1 MMELLSPA
9 GSREALIAAVQN
21 GADAVYFGGSMFN
34 ARRFAA
40 ISQALKYAEFLC
52 RTGAD
57 AAIVQDMGLV
67 SLIRKNIP
75 ELPLHASTQMGIHE
89 LNGAREAEKLG
100 LEQVVLSRE
109 VPLGEIEYI
118 HNNTPIALE
127 AFAHGALCM
136 SFSGACLLSS
146 MAGERSGNRGTCAQ
160 PCRKRMGLDYMPGRD
175 EYDLS
180 LGDLCMIE
188 HLAELKQA
196 GVSCI
201 KLEGRMKRAEYV
213 AVVTRAYRDALDGAD
228 KAEISRHKKR
238 MLDMFDRGGG
248 CTGYF
253 YGDIPVLPPDQL
265 LHFLS
270 QQRHH
275 RIQTLPLT
283 GYFYG
288 DNAHTG
294 CIAVSDRSKEL
305 IEEAANSYAKDTR
318 KQPVDMELYMRVGEA
333 ARLAMCLGGDNVE
346 AVGDVVQPAQKP
358 QTAERYMEQARKLG
372 DTPFICAGIRADI
385 DEKAFLPMSAVNALR
400 RDASAK
406 LLESLHWR
414 RSCDSGDVPKLKNQP
429 AEHTR
434 ITVIASTLDQAKA
447 AFGAGADEVA
457 LEPWEFHIA
466 AFEAAAAFKGSKKLL
481 ISLPV
486 AIISHKEAEK
496 IMKIIGSGLIDGGIA
511 ANVGQLELIRSL
523 PLRIAG
529 TQMNAMNGYTVQA
542 YKDMGFDRV
551 TLSLELTKPQLRDIS
566 GAGTAVS
573 VYGRAQL
580 MQLRHCPVKEYRG
593 CRSCDGFT
601 GKMVDEGGREFPL
614 CNVRQEDGCLVRLLN
629 CLPTDITDLYGELPE
644 PEAVQLAFYDEAPEK
659 VRERIA
665 AAMAARDG
673 RKVSPAKNA
682 TRGHWNRAVD

>member
-40 ISQALKYAEFLC
+40 NFDDQSLISAIDYCHERGVKVNITLNTLLFDREMPKALKYAEFLC

-57 AAIVQDMGLV
+57 AAIVQDMGLI

-75 ELPLHASTQMGIHE
+75 ELPLHASTQMGIHDM
-89 LNGAREAEKLG
+89 NGAREAEKLG

-109 VPLGEIEYI
+109 VPLWEIGYI

-160 PCRKRMGLDYMPGRD
+160 PCRKRMGLDDKPGRN

-188 HLAELKQA
+188 HLGDLERA
-196 GVSCI
+196 GISCI

-253 YGDIPVLPPDQL
+253 YGDNV
-265 LHFLS
+265 
-270 QQRHH
+270 
-275 RIQTLPLT
+275 
-283 GYFYG
+283 
-288 DNAHTG
+288 HTG
-294 CIAVSDRSKEL
+294 CVAVSDRSKEL
-305 IEEAANSYAKDTR
+305 IKEAANSYARETR
-318 KQPVDMELYMRVGEA
+318 RQPVNIELHMRVGEA
-333 ARLAMCLGGDNVE
+333 AQLILRSEGNSAM
-346 AVGDVVQPAQKP
+346 AVGDVVQPAQKA
-358 QTAERYMEQARKLG
+358 QTAERYMEQAQKLG
-372 DTPFICAGIRADI
+372 DTPFICAGMKADI

-406 LLESLHWR
+406 LLESMHRR
-414 RSCDSGDVPKLKNQP
+414 RSCGSGDAPRLENRPV
-429 AEHTR
+429 EHTR
-434 ITVIASTLDQAKA
+434 ITVIASTSEQAKA

-457 LEPWEFHIA
+457 LEPCEFQIA
-466 AFEAAAAFKGSKKLL
+466 AFEASAAFKRNGKLL

-486 AIISHKEAEK
+486 AIISHKEEEK
-496 IMKIIGSGLIDGGIA
+496 LMKIIESGLIDGGIA
-511 ANVGQLELIRSL
+511 ANIGQLELIKAL

-529 TQMNAMNGYTVQA
+529 TQMNAMNGYTVQT
-542 YKDMGFDRV
+542 YRDMGFDRV
-551 TLSLELTKPQLRDIS
+551 TLSLELTKPQLRDIA
-566 GAGTAVS
+566 GDGTAVS
-573 VYGRAQL
+573 IYGREQL
-580 MQLRHCPVKEYRG
+580 MQLRQCPVKEYKG
-593 CRSCDGFT
+593 CRGCDGFP

-629 CLPTDITDLYGELPE
+629 CLPTDITDLYGELPK
-644 PEAVQLAFYDEAPEK
+644 PEAVQLAFYDEDPER
-659 VRERIA
+659 VRECIA

-673 RKVSPAKNA
+673 RRTSPPKNA

>member
-1 MMELLSPA
+1 
-9 GSREALIAAVQN
+9 
-21 GADAVYFGGSMFN
+21 
-34 ARRFAA
+34 
-40 ISQALKYAEFLC
+40 
-52 RTGAD
+52 
-57 AAIVQDMGLV
+57 
-67 SLIRKNIP
+67 
-75 ELPLHASTQMGIHE
+75 
-89 LNGAREAEKLG
+89 
-100 LEQVVLSRE
+100 
-109 VPLGEIEYI
+109 
-118 HNNTPIALE
+118 
-127 AFAHGALCM
+127 
-136 SFSGACLLSS
+136 
-146 MAGERSGNRGTCAQ
+146 
-160 PCRKRMGLDYMPGRD
+160 MGLDYMPGRD

-253 YGDIPVLPPDQL
+253 YGD
-265 LHFLS
+265 
-270 QQRHH
+270 
-275 RIQTLPLT
+275 
-283 GYFYG
+283 
-288 DNAHTG
+288 NAHTG

-333 ARLAMCLGGDNVE
+333 ARLAMRLGGDNVE

-385 DEKAFLPMSAVNALR
+385 DEKAFLPMSAVNALH

>member
-9 GSREALIAAVQN
+9 GSREALVAAVQN

-40 ISQALKYAEFLC
+40 NFDEQGLAFAIDYCHERGVKVNITLNTLLLDREMPAALKYAEFLC

-57 AAIVQDMGLV
+57 AAIVQDMGLAA
-67 SLIRKNIP
+67 LIRKNIP
-75 ELPLHASTQMGIHE
+75 ELPLHASTQMGIHG
-89 LNGAREAEKLG
+89 LNGARVAEKLG
-100 LEQVVLSRE
+100 FEQVVLSRE
-109 VPLGEIEYI
+109 VPLREIEYI
-118 HNNTPIALE
+118 HKNTPIALE

-160 PCRKRMGLDYMPGRD
+160 PCRKRMGLGDMPGKD
-175 EYDLS
+175 EYNLS

-188 HLAELKQA
+188 HLGELERA

-213 AVVTRAYRDALDGAD
+213 AVVTRAYRDALDGAG
-228 KAEISRHKKR
+228 KAEIARHKKR

-248 CTGYF
+248 CIGYF
-253 YGDIPVLPPDQL
+253 YGDD
-265 LHFLS
+265 
-270 QQRHH
+270 
-275 RIQTLPLT
+275 
-283 GYFYG
+283 
-288 DNAHTG
+288 AHTG
-294 CIAVSDRSKEL
+294 CIAVSDRSREL
-305 IEEAANSYAKDTR
+305 IQEAAGSYAKDTR
-318 KQPVDMELYMRVGEA
+318 KQPVEMELHLRVGEA
-333 ARLAMCLGGDNVE
+333 ARLSMGLGE
-346 AVGDVVQPAQKP
+346 HIAAAVGDVVQPAQKP

-372 DTPFICAGIRADI
+372 DTPFVCAELRADI
-385 DEKAFLPMSAVNALR
+385 DENAFLPMSAVNALR

-406 LLESLHWR
+406 LTESLHLR
-414 RSCDSGDVPKLKNQP
+414 RGCGSGDAPILKNRP
-429 AEHTR
+429 AERTK
-434 ITVIASTLDQAKA
+434 ITVIASTLEQARA

-457 LEPWEFHIA
+457 LEPWKFDVA
-466 AFEAAAAFKGSKKLL
+466 AFEEAAALKGSGRLL

-486 AIISHKEAEK
+486 AIISHKEEEK
-496 IMKIIGSGLIDGGIA
+496 IMKIIESGLIDGGIA
-511 ANVGQLELIRSL
+511 ANIGQIGIIRSL
-523 PLRIAG
+523 PLKIAG

-542 YKDMGFDRV
+542 YKDMGFDRA

-566 GAGTAVS
+566 REGTAVS
-573 VYGRAQL
+573 IYGRAQL
-580 MQLRHCPVKEYRG
+580 MQLRHCPVKEYKGCRG
-593 CRSCDGFT
+593 CGGFPGEMT
-601 GKMVDEGGREFPL
+601 DEGGRRFPL
-614 CNVRQEDGCLVRLLN
+614 CNIRQEDGCLVRLLN
-629 CLPTDITDLYGELPE
+629 CLPTDITDLYGELPM
-644 PEAVQLAFYDEAPEK
+644 PEAVQLAFYDEGPEK

>member
-1 MMELLSPA
+1 MENAKRRGVPGEVSLL
-9 GSREALIAAVQN
+9 LAAVIWG
-21 GADAVYFGGSMFN
+21 GAFVAQSLGGDSLGPLSFN
-34 ARRFAA
+34 ASR
-40 ISQALKYAEFLC
+40 
-52 RTGAD
+52 
-57 AAIVQDMGLV
+57 
-67 SLIRKNIP
+67 SLIGALALVPVILWNDRKQGTGRP
-75 ELPLHASTQMGIHE
+75 KG
-89 LNGAREAEKLG
+89 RERRLLWLG
-100 LEQVVLSRE
+100 
-109 VPLGEIEYI
+109 
-118 HNNTPIALE
+118 
-127 AFAHGALCM
+127 GALCGICLTLAVNLQQVAIAWVDASGRANVGKIGFLTTTYIVLVPILSLFLKKRVGANVYAGILLALAGM
-136 SFSGACLLSS
+136 YLLCVKEGFALGGGDVYALLAALMFALQIIVIDIFAPKVDNIRLSALQFLVCGALSGALAL
-146 MAGERSGNRGTCAQ
+146 GTETQSA
-160 PCRKRMGLDYMPGRD
+160 
-175 EYDLS
+175 
-180 LGDLCMIE
+180 
-188 HLAELKQA
+188 
-196 GVSCI
+196 
-201 KLEGRMKRAEYV
+201 
-213 AVVTRAYRDALDGAD
+213 RAYRDALDGAD

-248 CTGYF
+248 C
-253 YGDIPVLPPDQL
+253 
-265 LHFLS
+265 
-270 QQRHH
+270 
-275 RIQTLPLT
+275 T

-333 ARLAMCLGGDNVE
+333 ARLAMRLGGDNVE

-414 RSCDSGDVPKLKNQP
+414 RSCDSGDAPKLKKQP
-429 AEHTR
+429 AEHTL
-434 ITVIASTLDQAKA
+434 ITAIASTLDQAKA

-573 VYGRAQL
+573 IYGRAQL

>member
-1 MMELLSPA
+1 
-9 GSREALIAAVQN
+9 
-21 GADAVYFGGSMFN
+21 
-34 ARRFAA
+34 
-40 ISQALKYAEFLC
+40 LK
-52 RTGAD
+52 T
-57 AAIVQDMGLV
+57 
-67 SLIRKNIP
+67 SL
-75 ELPLHASTQMGIHE
+75 
-89 LNGAREAEKLG
+89 
-100 LEQVVLSRE
+100 
-109 VPLGEIEYI
+109 
-118 HNNTPIALE
+118 
-127 AFAHGALCM
+127 
-136 SFSGACLLSS
+136 
-146 MAGERSGNRGTCAQ
+146 RS
-160 PCRKRMGLDYMPGRD
+160 
-175 EYDLS
+175 
-180 LGDLCMIE
+180 
-188 HLAELKQA
+188 
-196 GVSCI
+196 
-201 KLEGRMKRAEYV
+201 
-213 AVVTRAYRDALDGAD
+213 
-228 KAEISRHKKR
+228 
-238 MLDMFDRGGG
+238 
-248 CTGYF
+248 
-253 YGDIPVLPPDQL
+253 
-265 LHFLS
+265 
-270 QQRHH
+270 
-275 RIQTLPLT
+275 
-283 GYFYG
+283 
-288 DNAHTG
+288 
-294 CIAVSDRSKEL
+294 
-305 IEEAANSYAKDTR
+305 
-318 KQPVDMELYMRVGEA
+318 
-333 ARLAMCLGGDNVE
+333 
-346 AVGDVVQPAQKP
+346 
-358 QTAERYMEQARKLG
+358 
-372 DTPFICAGIRADI
+372 
-385 DEKAFLPMSAVNALR
+385 
-400 RDASAK
+400 
-406 LLESLHWR
+406 
-414 RSCDSGDVPKLKNQP
+414 
-429 AEHTR
+429 R

-573 VYGRAQL
+573 IYGRAQL

>member
-9 GSREALIAAVQN
+9 GSREALVAAVQN

-40 ISQALKYAEFLC
+40 NFDEQGLAFAIDYCHERGVKVNITLNTLLLDREMPAALKYAEFLC

-57 AAIVQDMGLV
+57 AAIVQDIGLAA
-67 SLIRKNIP
+67 LIRKNIP
-75 ELPLHASTQMGIHE
+75 ELPLHASTQMGIHG
-89 LNGAREAEKLG
+89 LNGARVAEKLG
-100 LEQVVLSRE
+100 FEQVVLSRE
-109 VPLGEIEYI
+109 VPLREIEYI
-118 HNNTPIALE
+118 HKNTPISLE

-160 PCRKRMGLDYMPGRD
+160 PCRKRMGLGDMPGKD

-188 HLAELKQA
+188 HLGELERA

-213 AVVTRAYRDALDGAD
+213 AVVTRAYRDALDGAG
-228 KAEISRHKKR
+228 KAKIARHKKR

-253 YGDIPVLPPDQL
+253 YGDD
-265 LHFLS
+265 
-270 QQRHH
+270 
-275 RIQTLPLT
+275 
-283 GYFYG
+283 
-288 DNAHTG
+288 AHTG
-294 CIAVSDRSKEL
+294 CIAVSDRSREL
-305 IEEAANSYAKDTR
+305 IQEAAGSYAKDTR
-318 KQPVDMELYMRVGEA
+318 KQPVEMELHLRVGEA
-333 ARLAMCLGGDNVE
+333 ARLSMGLGE
-346 AVGDVVQPAQKP
+346 HIAAAVGDVVQPAQKP

-372 DTPFICAGIRADI
+372 DTPFICAGMRADI
-385 DEKAFLPMSAVNALR
+385 DENAFLPMSAVNALR

-406 LLESLHWR
+406 LTESLHLR
-414 RSCDSGDVPKLKNQP
+414 RGCGSGDAPILKNRP
-429 AEHTR
+429 AERTK
-434 ITVIASTLDQAKA
+434 ITVIASTPEQARA

-457 LEPWEFHIA
+457 LEPWKFDVA
-466 AFEAAAAFKGSKKLL
+466 AFEEAAALKGSGRLL

-486 AIISHKEAEK
+486 AIISHKEEEK
-496 IMKIIGSGLIDGGIA
+496 IMKIIESGLIDGGIA
-511 ANVGQLELIRSL
+511 ANIGQIGLIRSL
-523 PLRIAG
+523 PLKIAG

-542 YKDMGFDRV
+542 YKDMGFDRAM
-551 TLSLELTKPQLRDIS
+551 LSLELTKPQLRDIS
-566 GAGTAVS
+566 GEGTAVS
-573 VYGRAQL
+573 IYGRAQL
-580 MQLRHCPVKEYRG
+580 MQLRHCPVKEYKGCRG
-593 CRSCDGFT
+593 CGGFPGEMT
-601 GKMVDEGGREFPL
+601 DEGGRRFPL
-614 CNVRQEDGCLVRLLN
+614 CNIRQEDGCLVRLLN
-629 CLPTDITDLYGELPE
+629 CLPTDITDLYGELPR
-644 PEAVQLAFYDEAPEK
+644 PEAVQLAFYDEGPEK

-673 RKVSPAKNA
+673 ENVSPAKNA

>member
-1 MMELLSPA
+1 MLAKRVIPCLDVRDGKLTKGIKFAHNVDIGDPVESARKYYEEGADEIVFYDITASAEKRKIFIDVVERVASTIFIPFSVGGGISSVDDMHEVLTA
-9 GSREALIAAVQN
+9 GAEKISINSAAVRN
-21 GADAVYFGGSMFN
+21 PHLISEGADAFG
-34 ARRFAA
+34 
-40 ISQALKYAEFLC
+40 SQA
-52 RTGAD
+52 
-57 AAIVQDMGLV
+57 IVVGMDVLQV
-67 SLIRKNIP
+67 PATPEIP
-75 ELPLHASTQMGIHE
+75 SGYEIVI
-89 LNGAREAEKLG
+89 NGG
-100 LEQVVLSRE
+100 
-109 VPLGEIEYI
+109 
-118 HNNTPIALE
+118 
-127 AFAHGALCM
+127 
-136 SFSGACLLSS
+136 
-146 MAGERSGNRGTCAQ
+146 
-160 PCRKRMGLDYMPGRD
+160 RKRMGLDYMPGRD

-248 CTGYF
+248 C
-253 YGDIPVLPPDQL
+253 
-265 LHFLS
+265 
-270 QQRHH
+270 
-275 RIQTLPLT
+275 T

-447 AFGAGADEVA
+447 ALGAGADEVA

>member
-1 MMELLSPA
+1 M
-9 GSREALIAAVQN
+9 
-21 GADAVYFGGSMFN
+21 GADDSAGPISSGYRMSKAQYPVLKMQFLVDFPHAGRVHLTHPAVEGHQAVDLVLHVGQLGIH
-34 ARRFAA
+34 RRRQSLGLDQGQNLRFIQLFHRVHPGCRIVIHAV
-40 ISQALKYAEFLC
+40 AEFFV
-52 RTGAD
+52 RR
-57 AAIVQDMGLV
+57 Q
-67 SLIRKNIP
+67 
-75 ELPLHASTQMGIHE
+75 
-89 LNGAREAEKLG
+89 
-100 LEQVVLSRE
+100 
-109 VPLGEIEYI
+109 
-118 HNNTPIALE
+118 
-127 AFAHGALCM
+127 
-136 SFSGACLLSS
+136 
-146 MAGERSGNRGTCAQ
+146 
-160 PCRKRMGLDYMPGRD
+160 
-175 EYDLS
+175 
-180 LGDLCMIE
+180 
-188 HLAELKQA
+188 
-196 GVSCI
+196 
-201 KLEGRMKRAEYV
+201 
-213 AVVTRAYRDALDGAD
+213 VTRALQAVAPELRQGQHPPPVVFQAHGPIVYVAAFQVAAALVVPA
-228 KAEISRHKKR
+228 
-238 MLDMFDRGGG
+238 GG
-248 CTGYF
+248 
-253 YGDIPVLPPDQL
+253 
-265 LHFLS
+265 
-270 QQRHH
+270 
-275 RIQTLPLT
+275 
-283 GYFYG
+283 
-288 DNAHTG
+288 
-294 CIAVSDRSKEL
+294 
-305 IEEAANSYAKDTR
+305 
-318 KQPVDMELYMRVGEA
+318 
-333 ARLAMCLGGDNVE
+333 
-346 AVGDVVQPAQKP
+346 
-358 QTAERYMEQARKLG
+358 MEQARKLG

-434 ITVIASTLDQAKA
+434 ITAIASTLDQAKA

-457 LEPWEFHIA
+457 LEPWEFHIT

-551 TLSLELTKPQLRDIS
+551 TLSLELTKPQMRDIS